1 MLNTFI
7 LMLALASNQAEA
19 KKHHKHDARPK
30 AKSHAEHDA
39 RPKAKS
45 HAQVHKHKEHRHR
58 AHYTW
63 MWKWHAGYYD
73 IHGHW
78 IGGKWTYTRIII

>member
-7 LMLALASNQAEA
+7 LKLALASNPAEA
-19 KKHHKHDARPK
+19 KKHHK
-30 AKSHAEHDA
+30 HDA

-63 MWKWHAGYYD
+63 VWKWRAGYYD

-78 IGGKWTYTRIII
+78 IGGKWTYSRIII